1 MPRYLIVAD
10 QTATSPELVAGAA
23 KLAREHD
30 GATFALL
37 LPALLPSHVRGGPFD
52 AVTRRR
58 AERARALLERAG
70 VTVERTAIGDASPLL
85 AIEDELAERPGAY
98 DELLLCTLPASISR
112 WQRLDLP
119 AQARERFDLPVRH
132 VEAQPP
138 SRLEFRRATLRDH
151 ERIQALWNESRLE
164 TVDEDEWE
172 TLITSPGAIALVAE
186 EEGALVGAIVATV
199 DGWRAY
205 VYHVAVV
212 PARRRRGVAQA
223 LFAEAHAHLARAGNR
238 IVYVMVN
245 EENDAG
251 MALLRSL
258 GYETQGDIVMVHQL
272 DADPPTANS

>member
-10 QTATSPELVAGAA
+10 QTATSLELVSAA
-23 KLAREHD
+23 TELSNEHP
-30 GATFALL
+30 GSTFALL

-52 AVTRRR
+52 AVTRGR
-58 AERARALLERAG
+58 AEQARSLLERAG
-70 VTVERTAIGDASPLL
+70 VTVERTTIGDAAPLL
-85 AIEDELAERPGAY
+85 AIEDELDEHPGAY

-112 WQRLDLP
+112 WLRLDLLE
-119 AQARERFDLPVRH
+119 QVRQRFELPIRH
-132 VEAQPP
+132 IEAQLP

-164 TVDEDEWE
+164 TVDEDEWD

-186 EEGALVGAIVATV
+186 EEGAMVGAIVATV

-212 PARRRRGVAQA
+212 PARRRRGVAQG

-238 IVYVMVN
+238 IIYVMVN

-258 GYETQGDIVMVHQL
+258 GYRTQGDIVMVHQL
-272 DADPPTANS
+272 EA